1 KKEFGVIGVQHWF
14 HANGVDESN
23 VKEPYRPKSKGLG
36 NSQVLPRDYVVQYE
50 IELVLKE
57 MAEQVAIRLRRARK
71 KTTNVAIFIGY
82 SKSEQK
88 RPINTQM
95 RIEPTQNTKTLSEVV
110 ITLFRKK
117 YTGGAV
123 RSIGV
128 RYENFVSEDIVTY
141 SLFDDVE

>member
-1 KKEFGVIGVQHWF
+1 
-14 HANGVDESN
+14 
-23 VKEPYRPKSKGLG
+23 
-36 NSQVLPRDYVVQYE
+36 
-50 IELVLKE
+50 

-95 RIEPTQNTKTLSEVV
+95 KIEPTQSTKTLSEVV
-110 ITLFRKK
+110 IALFRKK

-141 SLFDDVE
+141 SLFDDVETIEKTERLERTIDDVRERFGFLAIQKASALAEGSRSIERSKLIGGHSAGGLDGLT